1 MKIFEYKI
9 YLTLRDNMEDEV
21 NIIAIL
27 NKLGLEGWEHIFH
40 VSTFNEH
47 KIYYHFKREIIQ

>member
-27 NKLGLEGWEHIFH
+27 NKLGLEGWELIFH

-47 KIYYHFKREIIQ
+47 KIYYHFKR